1 MGLDPINLASISALL
16 LKVANTSSPRVLLT
30 LRPQDLLPDW
40 ITHVVFLG
48 SNLRILHQGRKEHI
62 QDELKN
68 ANLASTKIDQL
79 LTPGIPK
86 DIQDTTVGK
95 VHTPN
100 YSRLEDISNRRTSRD
115 GLPFV
120 DPTPHNPTDANE
132 PLVEMEKV
140 QIKYG
145 SKQVLGGWKEKV
157 DGVERV
163 GLWWKIRRGERWA
176 VFGPNG
182 NPSNCLV

>member
-16 LKVANTSSPRVLLT
+16 FKVANTSSPRVLLA

-68 ANLASTKIDQL
+68 TNLANTRIDQL
-79 LTPGIPK
+79 PTPGTPIG
-86 DIQDTTVGK
+86 IQDTTVRK
-95 VHTPN
+95 LHIPN
-100 YSRLEDISNRRTSRD
+100 DSRLEVISNTRTSRD
-115 GLPFV
+115 GLPYV
-120 DPTPHNPTDANE
+120 DTTPHSLIDANE

-157 DGVERV
+157 DGVERE
-163 GLWWKIRRGERWA
+163 GLWWTIRRGERWA

-182 NPSNCLV
+182 NLPDCLA